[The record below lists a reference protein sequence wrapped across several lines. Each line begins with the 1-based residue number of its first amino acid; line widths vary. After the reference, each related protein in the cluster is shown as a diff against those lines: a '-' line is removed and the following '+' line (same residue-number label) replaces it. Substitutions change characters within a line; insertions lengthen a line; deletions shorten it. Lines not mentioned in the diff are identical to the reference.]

1 MKNLIKKIEIFN
13 IKKIKL
19 IYIYRLFLLLTK
31 QKWKMCSRIVYNC
44 YFDTYSDQSDIY
56 KEPIMPEI
64 EIKIWIWLTARFR
77 IRSVFSTNSPAHTLH
92 TTQSAKLTS
101 VTKSIN
107 YCLPAIAGIERL
119 LAAWTTTLLI
129 TISFY
134 FIRTQISAL
143 KWKRICGQII

>member
-64 EIKIWIWLTARFR
+64 ELKI
-77 IRSVFSTNSPAHTLH
+77 
-92 TTQSAKLTS
+92 
-101 VTKSIN
+101 
-107 YCLPAIAGIERL
+107 
-119 LAAWTTTLLI
+119 
-129 TISFY
+129 
-134 FIRTQISAL
+134 
-143 KWKRICGQII
+143 